1 MPTYDIICKTCSKE
15 DEIFRRL
22 ADFADRPLCCGEVMA
37 IKLSPVNIQPDNTCY
52 RSQVTGEMITSRDKH
67 RKHLKAHGLIEVG
80 NEKMPENK
88 PKEPTKKERYELR
101 REIAQRL
108 DNARR

>member
-1 MPTYDIICKTCSKE
+1 MPTYDIICKTCGKE

-22 ADFADRPLCCGEVMA
+22 ADFADRPACCGEVMA

-67 RKHLKAHGLIEVG
+67 RKHLKTHGLIEVG
-80 NEKMPENK
+80 NEKMPE
-88 PKEPTKKERYELR
+88 PKTYVPSKKEKYELR
-101 REIAQRL
+101 REIAQKL
-108 DNARR
+108 DAAR

>member
-1 MPTYDIICKTCSKE
+1 MPTYDIICKSCGKE

-22 ADFADRPLCCGEVMA
+22 ADFADRPVCCSEVMA

-52 RSQVTGEMITSRDKH
+52 RSQVTGEMITSRNAHK
-67 RKHLKAHGLIEVG
+67 KHLVTHGLIEVG
-80 NEKMPENK
+80 NEKMPA
-88 PKEPTKKERYELR
+88 PKSTEPTKKERFELR